1 MADPIQDEPL
11 PIAIRATIIMV
22 SRNRAI
28 ELESA
33 LDAIQLTTNRPEL
46 EVIVMD
52 NGSTDSTTS
61 LRDKYGEAITFL
73 KLPKN
78 FGWVRAVN
86 IALRSAQGEYVL
98 FADPAV
104 RFDKD
109 APAKLIRVLDSS
121 PEATAAVPALRTE
134 SGEPIAQTRDLPEP
148 GNLKPALRKPNTSE
162 TALAFPSFQAFM
174 VRKTFLKGMNFLDQ
188 RFGDSWGDA
197 EICFQIRNAGKK
209 ILLVPDALAT
219 AGNGHPPLEEASLVE
234 ADFVQGAA
242 TYLGK
247 HWGFLKALLYRVGCI
262 FAALFTF
269 KLGLF
274 FDLINGQKID
284 GTHA

>member
-109 APAKLIRVLDSS
+109 APAKLIRILDSS

-134 SGEPIAQTRDLPEP
+134 SGEPIAQCDLGRRSFPIP
-148 GNLKPALRKPNTSE
+148 GNA
-162 TALAFPSFQAFM
+162 
-174 VRKTFLKGMNFLDQ
+174 
-188 RFGDSWGDA
+188 
-197 EICFQIRNAGKK
+197 C
-209 ILLVPDALAT
+209 
-219 AGNGHPPLEEASLVE
+219 HPGS
-234 ADFVQGAA
+234 GR
-242 TYLGK
+242 TG
-247 HWGFLKALLYRVGCI
+247 
-262 FAALFTF
+262 
-269 KLGLF
+269 
-274 FDLINGQKID
+274 
-284 GTHA
+284 

>member
-1 MADPIQDEPL
+1 
-11 PIAIRATIIMV
+11 MV
-22 SRNRAI
+22 SRNRAP
-28 ELESA
+28 ELEAA
-33 LDAIQLTTNRPEL
+33 LDAIQLTSNRPQI

-52 NGSTDSTTS
+52 NGSTDATQS
-61 LRDKYGEAITFL
+61 LRDKYSEAITFL

-86 IALRSAQGEYVL
+86 IALRSAQGEYIL

-104 RFDKD
+104 LFDKD
-109 APAKLIRVLDSS
+109 TPAKLIALLDESS
-121 PEATAAVPALRTE
+121 EAAAAVPLLSTE
-134 SGEPIAQTRDLPEP
+134 SGEASAQTRDLPEP
-148 GNLKPALRKPNTSE
+148 GKMKPAFRKPNASE
-162 TALAFPSFQAFM
+162 SHLAFPSFQAFL

-209 ILLVPDALAT
+209 ILLASDAVAVV
-219 AGNGHPPLEEASLVE
+219 GKGMPPLEEESLVE

-247 HWGFLKALLYRVGCI
+247 HWGFAKAALYRAGCV
-262 FAALFTF
+262 FGALFTF

>member
-11 PIAIRATIIMV
+11 PIAIRATIILV

-52 NGSTDSTTS
+52 NGSTDSTS
-61 LRDKYGEAITFL
+61 ALRDKYGEAITFL

-109 APAKLIRVLDSS
+109 TPAKLIHVLDGSS
-121 PEATAAVPALRTE
+121 EATAAVPALRTE
-134 SGEPIAQTRDLPEP
+134 SGEPVAQTRDLPEP
-148 GNLKPALRKPNTSE
+148 GNLKPSLRKPNTSE

-209 ILLVPDALAT
+209 ILLAPDALAT
-219 AGNGHPPLEEASLVE
+219 AGNGFPPLEEASLVE

-262 FAALFTF
+262 LGALFTF